1 MKSFFMMDNSNDHGK
16 EAMLGYQISWL
27 MRLAARKDVENRKLH
42 EISRFTLLQL
52 LDMKDCRDVDIVEV
66 NVSREWH
73 YIDVFAKCKVRRN
86 NQIEEHLI
94 IIENKIYTNLADGQ
108 LNKNSNTFHSYYP
121 NFPVER
127 THFWLISCKE
137 DSWEKQEQE
146 CATAESDWRLLWFYD
161 VIGGKLDN
169 PIGNDIF
176 DEFWVNEWY

>member
-1 MKSFFMMDNSNDHGK
+1 M
-16 EAMLGYQISWL
+16 
-27 MRLAARKDVENRKLH
+27 
-42 EISRFTLLQL
+42 
-52 LDMKDCRDVDIVEV
+52 
-66 NVSREWH
+66 
-73 YIDVFAKCKVRRN
+73 RRN

-146 CATAESDWRLLWFYD
+146 CANAESDWRLLWFYD